1 MQPIGLTFK
10 KQKQKYVSTYSNSEL
25 MIVHRCLS
33 CGKISTNRIA
43 GDDNGYV
50 VVNIFTDSLSLDEN
64 IRIKAADLTIYLL
77 TMEDKELMLRS
88 LFGNNYS
95 QFTE

>member
-10 KQKQKYVSTYSNSEL
+10 KEKSKRYSAYSNGEL
-25 MIVHRCLS
+25 MILHLCLN

-43 GDDNGYV
+43 GDDNGYAILNV
-50 VVNIFTDSLSLDEN
+50 FNDSLLLDEN
-64 IRIKAADLTIYLL
+64 IRIKAANLTIYLL
-77 TMEDKELMLRS
+77 AMEDKELMLRS

>member
-10 KQKQKYVSTYSNSEL
+10 KQKQKYVSTYSNGEL

-50 VVNIFTDSLSLDEN
+50 VVNIFTDSLSLDES
-64 IRIKAADLTIYLL
+64 IRIEAANLTIQLL
-77 TMEDKELMLRS
+77 TLEDKEPMLRS

-95 QFTE
+95 QFID